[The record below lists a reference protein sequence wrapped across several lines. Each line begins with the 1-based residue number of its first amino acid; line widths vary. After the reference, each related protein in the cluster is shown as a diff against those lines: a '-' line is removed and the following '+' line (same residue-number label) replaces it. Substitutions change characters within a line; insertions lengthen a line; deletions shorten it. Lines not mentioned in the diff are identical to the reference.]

1 MNEKITQ
8 EIHYIYVIDPLIRS
22 FLGHY
27 FNYANSIFHAAV
39 KAGLDFR
46 LLANAEC
53 DPGISEELPTRFIFS
68 KDEAP
73 RLLGIRPPKLAGLH
87 RPIKRLNEWIKA
99 CRELDRP
106 DGMVFV
112 DNCVAIELLLFAIAL
127 FFEKKVLLPVFI
139 VMMRIYYYNP
149 STNRWKKETIILK
162 LALYLLRKTSNSKRI
177 HLVSDSELLASRF
190 GRLTKMPIHT
200 VPIPHTH
207 IGLNE
212 SNKKYSTRL
221 RFAYLGHG
229 DYYKGITFLADAIH
243 ELNAAGYLNRMEFF
257 IQCYQSRTHDA
268 RIDKAL
274 IGLRQLN
281 AKSIEVVEEPLDVNN
296 YNLQMIRAD
305 VLLFP
310 YLIDRG
316 ESTSG
321 PFTEALALSKPVIVS
336 AQTWASQ
343 QLEKFDGGGV
353 ICQSGSST
361 SLVQAMMEMS
371 NNYAAIVKKAEK
383 ARLNWAAFHNAD
395 NFINT
400 LTSVSV
406 SENDGSI
413 QKREMEFEEP
423 GRKGRP

>member
-1 MNEKITQ
+1 MNKKKDQ
-8 EIHYIYVIDPLIRS
+8 DIHYIYVIDPLIRS

-27 FNYANSIFHAAV
+27 FNYASSIYRAAV

-46 LLANAEC
+46 LLTNTEC
-53 DPGISEELPTRFIFS
+53 DPGISEKLPTRSIFA
-68 KDEAP
+68 KDEVF
-73 RLLGIRPPKLAGLH
+73 RVFGIKLFKLAGLH
-87 RPIKRLNEWIKA
+87 RPFKRLREWVKA

-112 DNCVAIELLLFAIAL
+112 DNCVAIELLLFALAL
-127 FFEKKVLLPVFI
+127 FVEKKVLSPVFI

-149 STNRWKKETIILK
+149 STNRWKKETIILQ
-162 LALYLLRKTSNSKRI
+162 LALYLLRKASNSKRI

-190 GRLTKMPIHT
+190 GQLTIEPIHT

-207 IGLNE
+207 IGPGEN
-212 SNKKYSTRL
+212 NKKSSTRL

-268 RIDKAL
+268 RIDMAL
-274 IGLRQLN
+274 NGLRHLN
-281 AKSIEVVEEPLDVNN
+281 AKGVEVVEEPLDVHN
-296 YNLQMIRAD
+296 YDLQMVRAD

-321 PFTEALALSKPVIVS
+321 PFTEALALAKPVIVS

-353 ICQSGSST
+353 ICQSGSSK
-361 SLVQAMMEMS
+361 SLAQAMMEVS
-371 NNYAAIVKKAEK
+371 NHYAELAQKAEK
-383 ARLNWAAFHNAD
+383 ARSNWTAFHNAN
-395 NFINT
+395 NFIDT
-400 LTSVSV
+400 LISVSV
-406 SENDGSI
+406 SENGGSI
-413 QKREMEFEEP
+413 QKREIEFEEP

>member
-1 MNEKITQ
+1 MNEKKTQ
-8 EIHYIYVIDPLIRS
+8 EIHYIYVVDPLIRS

-39 KAGLDFR
+39 KAGLDFK
-46 LLANAEC
+46 LWANADC
-53 DPGISEELPTRFIFS
+53 DPGISEELPTRFIFG

-73 RLLGIRPPKLAGLH
+73 TLLGIRPPKMAGLH
-87 RPIKRLNEWIKA
+87 RPLKRLREWIKA

-112 DNCVAIELLLFAIAL
+112 DNCVAIELLLFAIAVFL
-127 FFEKKVLLPVFI
+127 EKKVLSPVFI

-162 LALYLLRKTSNSKRI
+162 LALYLLSKALKSKRI
-177 HLVSDSELLASRF
+177 ILVSDSALLASRF
-190 GRLTKMPIHT
+190 GRLTAMPIHT
-200 VPIPHTH
+200 VPIPHTG
-207 IGLNE
+207 IGSNE
-212 SNKKYSTRL
+212 SKVTSATRL

-229 DYYKGITFLADAIH
+229 DYYKGITFLAEAIH
-243 ELNAAGYLNRMEFF
+243 ELNAAGHLDRMEFF
-257 IQCYQSRTHDA
+257 IQCYQPRTHDA

-274 IGLRQLN
+274 NGLRQLSS
-281 AKSIEVVEEPLDVNN
+281 KGVEVVEEPLDVSN
-296 YNLQMIRAD
+296 YNLQMMRAD

-321 PFTEALALSKPVIVS
+321 PFAEALALSKPVIVS

-361 SLVQAMMEMS
+361 SLAQAMMEAS
-371 NNYAAIVKKAEK
+371 NNYAKLAQKAEK
-383 ARLNWAAFHNAD
+383 ARPNWAAFHNAD

-400 LTSVSV
+400 LISVTV
-406 SENDGSI
+406 AENDGSI
-413 QKREMEFEEP
+413 QNRKTECEGP
-423 GRKGRP
+423 GREGRP